1 MNSSRPQ
8 FSLKVLA
15 GGDQKE
21 SLVLLP
27 GFMCDETVWRAQAEA
42 LSDRFRCLVADWGE
56 LDSFTEM
63 AEAVLRAAPERFS
76 LAGHSMGGR
85 VAFQV
90 YRLTPER
97 VLRLALFNT
106 GADARPPGAAGEE
119 EARKRH
125 ELLDLAKSSGMR
137 AMAMKWLPPMIA
149 PRRMADGELVESIV
163 RMIERKTPAIF
174 EAQMKALLARPDATP
189 LLSRIECPTLLL
201 SGREDGWSPPL
212 RHEQMAGMIPRSKFV
227 VIPDC
232 GHMSTMEQ
240 PGQVTQVMRK
250 WLEET

>member
-1 MNSSRPQ
+1 MNSLRPQ
-8 FSLKVLA
+8 LSLKVLA
-15 GGDQKE
+15 GGDQGE

-27 GFMCDETVWRAQAEA
+27 GFLCDETVWRAQADA
-42 LSDRFRCLVADWGE
+42 LSDRFRCLVADWGD
-56 LDSFTEM
+56 LDSFTVM
-63 AEAVLRAAPERFS
+63 AEEVLRTAPARFS

-90 YRLTPER
+90 YRLAPER
-97 VLRLALFNT
+97 VTRLALFNT
-106 GADARPPGAAGEE
+106 GAEARPSGAAGEE
-119 EARKRH
+119 EARKRQ

-149 PRRMADGELVESIV
+149 PRRIGDAALVESIV

-174 EAQMKALLARPDATP
+174 ETQMNALLTRPDATP
-189 LLSRIECPTLLL
+189 LLSRIHCPTLLL

-227 VIPDC
+227 LIPDC

-240 PGQVTQVMRK
+240 PGQVVQVMRN
-250 WLEET
+250 WLGET